1 VVHRAFLIIDSSDY
15 AGQLVESNQYDSA
28 FSHQAG
34 NAPVL
39 TFALTFLTMRIL
51 RKQMKSRVFHTFRA
65 GICGF
70 GWFFGA
76 LAWCLLAASG
86 VYAQEGAIEGVR
98 VAALT
103 IVDSNGQEI
112 KSGGPALP
120 LEINKPFD
128 YSAERESIRALYR
141 TGNFADIQ
149 VRADNLP
156 DGLSI
161 RFIVTRN
168 FYNNVVRIDGLKAPP
183 TEAAAL
189 ASMRLSLG
197 EPFRESALGAAIDR
211 LKDTLRAEGFF
222 QADVKFITTPHQD
235 TRQMDVLVIVT
246 TGVRASIGS
255 FVFKNHTPFPDT
267 ELATRSGIKIQN
279 SLTSARITRAS
290 QKLKKYLV
298 NQGYLGAGILITP
311 GAYDAKTNT
320 VPVEYNVT
328 TGSKVSVTLSGA
340 RLSKGKLRQLLPI
353 YAEGAVD
360 QDLLQEGRRNIRDYF
375 QRQGY
380 FDADVQV
387 NSRDDPATGQ
397 RVIAYEIARGDKFRL
412 AAITFNG
419 NKYFGKDLLEGR
431 LSLQTASFASSGR
444 YSQSFLRDDGESIR
458 GLYLSNGFLDAKVT
472 STVDD
477 NYQGKKNNLHVSF
490 EIAEGAQ
497 TRVETLAI
505 EGNHF
510 LSMDALFAVVGSSPG
525 QPYSAAGVASD
536 RNNILAIYYN
546 DGFPEAHLD
555 EKISPGSKAEE
566 VRVTYQITEGEQIEV
581 AKVLLTGY
589 QFTRPG
595 VIARQVTI
603 KPEGPLREGDLVETQ
618 RRLYNLGVFTRVQ
631 IAPQNPGGNDPEKTM
646 VVEVQEGGRYTFGYG
661 FGFEVL
667 NIATNCPINPPPPP
681 PGKMAC
687 NPNGTQLAASPRGI
701 IELSRANMFGR
712 AQTLSFKARASTLQY
727 RSLVS
732 YSADDFFGN
741 RKLSAALTGFAD
753 KTQDVQ
759 TFTSIR
765 YEGQFQIS
773 QKLTP
778 SSSILYRYF
787 FRRVVASQL
796 RVAQDEVPLFNQPTL
811 VSGFGITYARD
822 RRDNPGDPKRG
833 NFNTVDVSLA
843 SRALGSS
850 ASFVRTFFQNSSYY
864 SFGRNFVF
872 ARAVRFG
879 MENPL
884 GQTVEGTPPVCNST
898 VVTDQ
903 IIVPLPERFFAGG
916 GQSLRGFSLNQAG
929 PRDPCTG
936 FPIGGLALLVFNQEL
951 HFPMKLPFVGNRL
964 GGTIFYDG
972 GNVYQDVSHINFAWK
987 SSSATELNYFSHT
1000 IGFGLRYPTPIGPVR
1015 VDIGYQLNPAL
1026 YQVVPVG
1033 TTVPEF
1039 FRVSHF
1045 GFSFNIGPVF

>member
-1 VVHRAFLIIDSSDY
+1 MKS
-15 AGQLVESNQYDSA
+15 
-28 FSHQAG
+28 
-34 NAPVL
+34 PVL
-39 TFALTFLTMRIL
+39 A
-51 RKQMKSRVFHTFRA
+51 FRA
-65 GICGF
+65 GTG
-70 GWFFGA
+70 GVVWFIGA
-76 LAWCLLAASG
+76 LVGCLLASP
-86 VYAQEGAIEGVR
+86 VVCAQEASIEGQR
-98 VAALT
+98 VAAIA
-103 IVDSNGQEI
+103 IVDT
-112 KSGGPALP
+112 GGEAVKPASLSLP
-120 LEINKPFD
+120 LELDKPFD

-141 TGNFADIQ
+141 TGDFADIQ
-149 VRADNLP
+149 VNAEP
-156 DGLSI
+156 SAEGLRI
-161 RFIVTRN
+161 RFVVTRN
-168 FYNNVVRIDGLKAPP
+168 FYNNVVRVDGLKPPP

-189 ASMRLSLG
+189 ASMRLALG
-197 EPFRESALGAAIDR
+197 EVFRESALSEAIDR
-211 LKDTLRAEGFF
+211 LKETLRAEGFF
-222 QADVKFITTPHQD
+222 QADVKFILTPHPE
-235 TRQMDVLVIVT
+235 TRQMDVLIVVT
-246 TGVRASIGS
+246 TGVRASISS
-255 FVFKNHTPFPDT
+255 FVFKNQTPFPDAV
-267 ELATRSGIKIQN
+267 LSARSGVKPQN
-279 SLTSARITRAS
+279 PLTSARITRAS

-298 NQGYLGAGILITP
+298 NQGFLGAGILITR
-311 GAYDAKTNT
+311 GAYDPKTNT
-320 VPVEYNVT
+320 VPLTYSVT
-328 TGSKVSVTLSGA
+328 TGPKISVTLSGA
-340 RLSKGKLRQLLPI
+340 RLGQSKLRQLLPI

-387 NSRDDPATGQ
+387 NSHDDAATRQ

-412 AAITFNG
+412 AAITFSG
-419 NKYFGKDLLEGR
+419 NKYFGRDLLESR

-458 GLYLSNGFLDAKVT
+458 GLYQSNGFLDAKVT

-490 EIAEGAQ
+490 EIVEGPQ
-497 TRVETLAI
+497 TRVESLDIT
-505 EGNHF
+505 GNHL
-510 LSMDALFAVVGSSPG
+510 LSADSLFAVVGSSPG

-546 DGFPEAHLD
+546 DGFPEARLD
-555 EKISPGSKAEE
+555 ERISPGTKPDE
-566 VRVTYQITEGEQIEV
+566 VRVSYQITEGERIDV

-603 KPEGPLREGDLVETQ
+603 KPEGPLREGDVVETQ

-631 IAPQNPGGNDPEKTM
+631 IAPQNPTGTDPDKTM
-646 VVEVQEGGRYTFGYG
+646 VVDVQEGGRYTFGYG

-667 NIATNCPINPPPPP
+667 NVATNCPANPPPPA
-681 PGKMAC
+681 PGKKAC
-687 NPNGTQLAASPRGI
+687 DPNGTQLAASPRGI

-727 RSLVS
+727 RSLIS
-732 YSADDFFGN
+732 YSADDFLGN

-773 QKLTP
+773 QKLSS

-796 RVAQDEVPLFNQPTL
+796 RVEQDEIPLYNQPTL
-811 VSGFGITYARD
+811 VAGLGVTYARD

-833 NFNTVDVSLA
+833 TFNTLDVSLA
-843 SRALGSS
+843 SQSLGSS
-850 ASFVRTFFQNSSYY
+850 ANFVRTFFQNSSYY

-872 ARAVRFG
+872 ARAFRFG

-884 GQTVEGTPPVCNST
+884 GNTVEGTPTVCNSAA
-898 VVTDQ
+898 VTNQ
-903 IIVPLPERFFAGG
+903 TIVPLPERFFAGG

-929 PRDPCTG
+929 PRDPCSG
-936 FPIGGLALLVFNQEL
+936 FPVGGLAVMIFNQEL

-964 GGTIFYDG
+964 GGTVFYDG
-972 GNVYQDVSHINFAWK
+972 GNVYRDVSHISLAWK
-987 SSSATELNYFSHT
+987 SSSVADLNYFSHT

-1026 YQVVPVG
+1026 YQVVPSG
-1033 TTVPEF
+1033 TTTPEF

>member
-1 VVHRAFLIIDSSDY
+1 
-15 AGQLVESNQYDSA
+15 
-28 FSHQAG
+28 
-34 NAPVL
+34 
-39 TFALTFLTMRIL
+39 
-51 RKQMKSRVFHTFRA
+51 MKSRALHPFHA
-65 GICGF
+65 GICGAV
-70 GWFFGA
+70 WFIGA
-76 LAWCLLAASG
+76 LAWCLLASPV
-86 VYAQEGAIEGVR
+86 VYAQDPAIEGQP
-98 VAALT
+98 VAAIT
-103 IVDSNGQEI
+103 IIDATGREL
-112 KSGGPALP
+112 KTGTPLLP
-120 LEINKPFD
+120 LELNKPFD
-128 YSAERESIRALYR
+128 YSAERESIRALYH
-141 TGNFADIQ
+141 TGDFADIQ
-149 VRADNLP
+149 VRADPLP
-156 DGLSI
+156 DGLHV
-161 RFIVTRN
+161 RFVVTRN
-168 FYNNVVRIDGLKAPP
+168 FYNNVVRVDGLKPP
-183 TEAAAL
+183 PSEAAAL

-197 EPFRESALGAAIDR
+197 EPFRDSALTEAINR
-211 LKDTLRAEGFF
+211 LKETLRAEGFF
-222 QADVKFITTPHQD
+222 QADVKFITTPHPD
-235 TRQMDVLVIVT
+235 TRQMDVLVVVT

-255 FVFKNHTPFPDT
+255 FVFKNQTPFPDA
-267 ELATRSGIKIQN
+267 ELAARSGVKIQK
-279 SLTSARITRAS
+279 SFTSARITRAS

-311 GAYDAKTNT
+311 GAYDPKNNA
-320 VPVEYNVT
+320 VPLAYNVT
-328 TGSKVSVTLSGA
+328 TGPKVSVTLSGA
-340 RLSKGKLRQLLPI
+340 RLSTGKLRQLLPI

-387 NSRDDPATGQ
+387 NSHDDAAQGQ

-419 NKYFGKDLLEGR
+419 NKYFGKDLLESR
-431 LSLQTASFASSGR
+431 LSLQPASFASSGR

-458 GLYLSNGFLDAKVT
+458 ALYLSNGFLDAKVT

-477 NYQGKKNNLHVSF
+477 NYQGTKNNLHVSF
-490 EIAEGAQ
+490 EIVEGLQ

-510 LSMDALFAVVGSSPG
+510 LSSDSLFAVVGSSPG

-555 EKISPGSKAEE
+555 EKITPGSKPEE
-566 VRVTYQITEGEQIEV
+566 VQVSYQISEGEQIDV
-581 AKVLLTGY
+581 AQVLLTGY

-603 KPEGPLREGDLVETQ
+603 KPEGPLREGDVVETQ

-631 IAPQNPGGNDPEKTM
+631 IAPQNPAGTDPEKTM
-646 VVEVQEGGRYTFGYG
+646 VVDVQEGGRYTFGYG

-667 NIATNCPINPPPPP
+667 SIATNCPANPPPPP

-687 NPNGTQLAASPRGI
+687 NPNGTQIAASPRGI

-732 YSADDFFGN
+732 YSADDFLGN

-765 YEGQFQIS
+765 YEGQFQVS
-773 QKLTP
+773 QKLST

-796 RVAQDEVPLFNQPTL
+796 RVEQDEIPLYNQPTL
-811 VSGFGITYARD
+811 VAGLGVTYARD

-833 NFNTVDVSLA
+833 NFNTLDVSLA
-843 SRALGSS
+843 STSLGSS
-850 ASFVRTFFQNSSYY
+850 ANFVRTFFQNSSYY

-872 ARAVRFG
+872 ARAFRFG
-879 MENPL
+879 MENPF
-884 GQTVEGTPPVCNST
+884 GSTVEGTPTVCNPSAPI
-898 VVTDQ
+898 DLN
-903 IIVPLPERFFAGG
+903 IVPLPERFFAGG

-929 PRDPCTG
+929 PRDPCSG
-936 FPIGGLALLVFNQEL
+936 FPIGGLALMIFNQEL

-964 GGTIFYDG
+964 GGTVFYDG
-972 GNVYQDVSHINFAWK
+972 GNVYRDVGHINFAWK
-987 SSSATELNYFSHT
+987 SSSVTDLNYFSHT

-1015 VDIGYQLNPAL
+1015 VDIGYQLNPAQ
-1026 YQVVPVG
+1026 YQVVPTG

>member
-1 VVHRAFLIIDSSDY
+1 
-15 AGQLVESNQYDSA
+15 
-28 FSHQAG
+28 
-34 NAPVL
+34 
-39 TFALTFLTMRIL
+39 MRI
-51 RKQMKSRVFHTFRA
+51 RQKQMKSRVLPSFRA
-65 GICGF
+65 GISGVVCF
-70 GWFFGA
+70 IGA
-76 LAWCLLAASG
+76 LVWCLLASAV
-86 VYAQEGAIEGVR
+86 VYAQDPAIEGQR
-98 VAALT
+98 VAAIT
-103 IVDSNGQEI
+103 IRDASGQEL
-112 KSGGPALP
+112 KPATPSLP
-120 LEINKPFD
+120 LELGKPFD
-128 YSAERESIRALYR
+128 YSAERESLRALYR
-141 TGNFADIQ
+141 TGDFADIQ
-149 VRADNLP
+149 VHAERSA
-156 DGLSI
+156 DGLHI
-161 RFIVTRN
+161 GFVVTRN
-168 FYNNVVRIDGLKAPP
+168 FYNNVVRVDGLKPPP

-189 ASMRLSLG
+189 ASMRLGLG
-197 EPFRESALGAAIDR
+197 EVFRQSALQEAIER
-211 LKDTLRAEGFF
+211 LKETLRAEGFF
-222 QADVKFITTPHQD
+222 QSDVKFILTPHPD
-235 TRQMDVLVIVT
+235 TRQMDVLIVVT
-246 TGVRASIGS
+246 AGLRASISS
-255 FVFKNHTPFPDT
+255 FVFKNQTPFPDA
-267 ELATRSGIKIQN
+267 ELAARSGIKLQN
-279 SLTSARITRAS
+279 SLTSARVTRAS

-311 GAYDAKTNT
+311 GAYDATTNS
-320 VPVEYNVT
+320 VPLTYNVT
-328 TGSKVSVTLSGA
+328 TGPKISVTLSGA
-340 RLSKGKLRQLLPI
+340 RLSKSKLRQLLPI
-353 YAEGAVD
+353 YSEGAVD

-387 NSRDDPATGQ
+387 NSHDDAATGQ
-397 RVIAYEIARGDKFRL
+397 RVIAYEIARGGKFRL
-412 AAITFNG
+412 AAITFQG
-419 NKYFGKDLLEGR
+419 NKYFGKDLLESR

-444 YSQSFLRDDGESIR
+444 YSQSYLRDDGESIR

-472 STVDD
+472 SAVDD

-490 EIAEGAQ
+490 EINEGPQ
-497 TRVETLAI
+497 TRVESLDI
-505 EGNHF
+505 IGNRF
-510 LSMDALFAVVGSSPG
+510 LSTDSLFAVVGSSPG

-555 EKISPGSKAEE
+555 EKISPGTKPEE
-566 VRVTYQITEGEQIEV
+566 IRVSYQITEGERIDV
-581 AKVLLTGY
+581 ARVLLTGY

-595 VIARQVTI
+595 IIARQVTI
-603 KPEGPLREGDLVETQ
+603 KPDGPLREGDVVETQ
-618 RRLYNLGVFTRVQ
+618 RRLYNLGIFTRVQ
-631 IAPQNPGGNDPEKTM
+631 IAPQNPAGSDPEKTM
-646 VVEVQEGGRYTFGYG
+646 VVDVQEGGRYTFAYG
-661 FGFEVL
+661 FGFELL
-667 NIATNCPINPPPPP
+667 NIATSCPANPPPLP

-687 NPNGTQLAASPRGI
+687 NPNGTELAASPRGI

-732 YSADDFFGN
+732 YSADDFLGN

-773 QKLTP
+773 QKLSS

-796 RVAQDEVPLFNQPTL
+796 RVAQDEIPLYNQPTL
-811 VSGFGITYARD
+811 VSGLGLTYARD
-822 RRDNPGDPKRG
+822 RRDNPSDPKRG
-833 NFNTVDVSLA
+833 TFNTLDLSIA
-843 SRALGSS
+843 SQTLGSS

-872 ARAVRFG
+872 ARAFRFG

-884 GQTVEGTPPVCNST
+884 GDTVEGTPPVCNT
-898 VVTDQ
+898 TTITTQ
-903 IIVPLPERFFAGG
+903 TIVPLPERFFAGG

-929 PRDPCTG
+929 PRDPCSG

-951 HFPMKLPFVGNRL
+951 HFPMRLPFVGNRL

-972 GNVYQDVSHINFAWK
+972 GNVYRDVGQISFAWK
-987 SSSATELNYFSHT
+987 SSSVTDLNYFSHT

-1026 YQVVPVG
+1026 YQVVPSG
-1033 TTVPEF
+1033 TTTPEF

>member
-1 VVHRAFLIIDSSDY
+1 
-15 AGQLVESNQYDSA
+15 
-28 FSHQAG
+28 
-34 NAPVL
+34 
-39 TFALTFLTMRIL
+39 MRIL
-51 RKQMKSRVFHTFRA
+51 RKEKKSRVFPPFHA
-65 GICGF
+65 GICEAV
-70 GWFFGA
+70 WLIGA
-76 LAWCLLAASG
+76 LFGCLLASPV
-86 VYAQEGAIEGVR
+86 VYAQEEGIEGR
-98 VAALT
+98 PVAAIT
-103 IVDSNGQEI
+103 IVDAGGQELR
-112 KSGGPALP
+112 GGLP
-120 LEINKPFD
+120 SLLLEVNKPFD
-128 YSAERESIRALYR
+128 YSAERDSIRALYR
-141 TGNFADIQ
+141 TGDFSDIQ
-149 VRADNLP
+149 VHAEPSP
-156 DGLSI
+156 DGLHV
-161 RFIVTRN
+161 RFVVTRN
-168 FYNNVVRIDGLKAPP
+168 FYNNVVRVDGLKPP
-183 TEAAAL
+183 PSEAAAL

-197 EPFRESALGAAIDR
+197 EPFRDSALTEAIDR
-211 LKDTLRAEGFF
+211 LKETLRTEGFF
-222 QADVKFITTPHQD
+222 QADVKFITTPHPE
-235 TRQMDVLVIVT
+235 TRQMDVLVVVT
-246 TGVRASIGS
+246 TGARASIGS
-255 FVFKNHTPFPDT
+255 FVFKNQTPFPDA
-267 ELATRSGIKIQN
+267 ELTTRSGIKLN
-279 SLTSARITRAS
+279 SSMTSARLTRAS

-311 GAYDAKTNT
+311 GAYEAKNNA
-320 VPVEYNVT
+320 VPLTYNIT
-328 TGSKVSVTLSGA
+328 TGPKVSVTLSGA

-360 QDLLQEGRRNIRDYF
+360 QDLLQEGRRNVRDYF

-387 NSRDDPATGQ
+387 NSHDDAAGGQ

-419 NKYFGKDLLEGR
+419 NKYFGKDLLESR

-490 EIAEGAQ
+490 EIAEGPQ

-510 LSMDALFAVVGSSPG
+510 LSSDSLFAVVGSSPG

-555 EKISPGSKAEE
+555 EKISPGSKPEE
-566 VRVTYQITEGEQIEV
+566 VHVTYQITEGEQIDV
-581 AKVLLTGY
+581 AQVLTTGY

-603 KPEGPLREGDLVETQ
+603 KPDGPLREGDVVETQ
-618 RRLYNLGVFTRVQ
+618 RRLYNLGIFTRVQ
-631 IAPQNPGGNDPEKTM
+631 IAPQNPAGTDPEKTM
-646 VVEVQEGGRYTFGYG
+646 VVDVQEGGRYTFGYG

-667 NIATNCPINPPPPP
+667 NIATNCPVNAPPPP

-727 RSLVS
+727 RALVS
-732 YSADDFFGN
+732 YSADDFLGH
-741 RKLSAALTGFAD
+741 RSLSAALTGFAD

-773 QKLTP
+773 QKLST

-796 RVAQDEVPLFNQPTL
+796 RVAQDEIPLYNQPTL
-811 VSGFGITYARD
+811 VSGVGVTYARD

-833 NFNTVDVSLA
+833 NFNTLDVSLA
-843 SRALGSS
+843 AKTLGSS

-872 ARAVRFG
+872 ARAFRFG

-884 GQTVEGTPPVCNST
+884 GNTAEGTPTVCNPSA
-898 VVTDQ
+898 VLNPDF
-903 IIVPLPERFFAGG
+903 VPLPERFFAGG

-929 PRDPCTG
+929 PRDPCSG
-936 FPIGGLALLVFNQEL
+936 FPVGGLALLVFNQEL

-972 GNVYQDVSHINFAWK
+972 GNVYRDVNHISFAWK
-987 SSSATELNYFSHT
+987 SSSATDLNYFSHT

-1026 YQVVPVG
+1026 YQVVPTG

>member
-1 VVHRAFLIIDSSDY
+1 
-15 AGQLVESNQYDSA
+15 
-28 FSHQAG
+28 
-34 NAPVL
+34 
-39 TFALTFLTMRIL
+39 
-51 RKQMKSRVFHTFRA
+51 MKSRALPSFHS
-65 GICGF
+65 GISGVV
-70 GWFFGA
+70 WFGA
-76 LAWCLLAASG
+76 LIWCLLASPV
-86 VYAQEGAIEGVR
+86 VYAQDAVIEGQR
-98 VAALT
+98 VAAIA
-103 IVDSNGQEI
+103 IVDSAGREAKPANV
-112 KSGGPALP
+112 ALP
-120 LEINKPFD
+120 LEVDKPFD

-141 TGNFADIQ
+141 TGDFADIQ
-149 VRADNLP
+149 VHAEPSADGVRL
-156 DGLSI
+156 
-161 RFIVTRN
+161 RFVVTRN
-168 FYNNVVRIDGLKAPP
+168 FYNNVVRVDGLKPPP

-189 ASMRLSLG
+189 AAMRLGLG
-197 EPFRESALGAAIDR
+197 EVFRESALNEAIER
-211 LKDTLRAEGFF
+211 LKDTLRAEGLY
-222 QADVKFITTPHQD
+222 QADVKFILTPRPD
-235 TRQMDVLVIVT
+235 TRQMDVLVVVT
-246 TGVRASIGS
+246 AGMRASISG
-255 FVFKNHTPFPDT
+255 FVFKNQTPFPDAD
-267 ELATRSGIKIQN
+267 LAARSGVKVQS
-279 SLTSARITRAS
+279 SLTSARLTRAS

-311 GAYDAKTNT
+311 GAHDAKTNS
-320 VPVEYNVT
+320 VPLTYNVT
-328 TGSKVSVTLSGA
+328 TGPKVSVTLSGA
-340 RLSKGKLRQLLPI
+340 RLSQSKLRQLLPI

-387 NSRDDPATGQ
+387 NSHNDGATGQ
-397 RVIAYEIARGDKFRL
+397 RVIAYEIARGEKSRL

-444 YSQSFLRDDGESIR
+444 YSQSFLRDDAESIR

-477 NYQGKKNNLHVSF
+477 NYQSKKNNLKVSF
-490 EIAEGAQ
+490 EIVEGPQ
-497 TRVETLAI
+497 TRVESLDIT
-505 EGNHF
+505 GNHF
-510 LSMDALFAVVGSSPG
+510 LSTDSLFAVVGSSPG

-546 DGFPEAHLD
+546 GGFPEAHLD
-555 EKISPGSKAEE
+555 EKILPGTKPDE
-566 VRVTYQITEGEQIEV
+566 VRVTYEITEGERIDV
-581 AKVLLTGY
+581 AQVLLTGY

-595 VIARQVTI
+595 VIARNVTI
-603 KPEGPLREGDLVETQ
+603 KPEGPLREGDVVETQ
-618 RRLYNLGVFTRVQ
+618 RRLYNLGIFTRVQ
-631 IAPQNPGGNDPEKTM
+631 IAPQNPTGTDPEKTM
-646 VVEVQEGGRYTFGYG
+646 VVDVQEGGRYTFGYG

-667 NIATNCPINPPPPP
+667 NIATNCPVNPPPPQ
-681 PGKMAC
+681 PGQKVC

-701 IELSRANMFGR
+701 IELARANMFGR

-727 RSLVS
+727 RALVS
-732 YSADDFFGN
+732 YSADDFLGN

-773 QKLTP
+773 QKLSP

-796 RVAQDEVPLFNQPTL
+796 RVEQDEIPLYNQPTL
-811 VSGFGITYARD
+811 VAGLGITYARD
-822 RRDNPGDPKRG
+822 RRDNPSDPKRG
-833 NFNTVDVSLA
+833 NFNTLDVSLA
-843 SRALGSS
+843 SKALGSS
-850 ASFVRTFFQNSSYY
+850 ADFVRTFFQNSSYY

-884 GQTVEGTPPVCNST
+884 RNTVEGTPTVCNPNAPLNL
-898 VVTDQ
+898 D
-903 IIVPLPERFFAGG
+903 IVPLPERFFAGG

-929 PRDPCTG
+929 PRDPCSG

-951 HFPMKLPFVGNRL
+951 HFPMRLPFVGNRL

-972 GNVYQDVSHINFAWK
+972 GNVYRDISHISLAWK
-987 SSSATELNYFSHT
+987 SASTSDLNYFSHT

-1015 VDIGYQLNPAL
+1015 VDIGYQLNPAQ
-1026 YQVVPVG
+1026 YQVVPTG
-1033 TTVPEF
+1033 TTTPEF

>member
-1 VVHRAFLIIDSSDY
+1 
-15 AGQLVESNQYDSA
+15 
-28 FSHQAG
+28 
-34 NAPVL
+34 
-39 TFALTFLTMRIL
+39 
-51 RKQMKSRVFHTFRA
+51 MKSRVLPSFRA
-65 GICGF
+65 GISGVML
-70 GWFFGA
+70 FGA
-76 LAWCLLAASG
+76 LIWCLLASAV
-86 VYAQEGAIEGVR
+86 VYAQDATIEGQR
-98 VAALT
+98 VAAIA
-103 IVDSNGQEI
+103 IVDSAGQDV
-112 KSGGPALP
+112 KPANVSLP
-120 LEINKPFD
+120 LEVDKLFD

-141 TGNFADIQ
+141 TGDFADIQ
-149 VRADNLP
+149 VHAEPSADGVRL
-156 DGLSI
+156 
-161 RFIVTRN
+161 RFVVTRN
-168 FYNNVVRIDGLKAPP
+168 FYNNVVRVDGLKPPP

-189 ASMRLSLG
+189 ASMRLGLG
-197 EPFRESALGAAIDR
+197 EAFRESALKEAIER
-211 LKDTLRAEGFF
+211 LKDTLRAEGLY
-222 QADVKFITTPHQD
+222 QADVKFILTPHPD
-235 TRQMDVLVIVT
+235 TRQMDVRVIVT
-246 TGVRASIGS
+246 AGIRASISS
-255 FVFKNHTPFPDT
+255 FVFKNQTPFHDAD
-267 ELATRSGIKIQN
+267 LAARSGVKVES
-279 SLTSARITRAS
+279 SLTSARLTRAS

-311 GAYDAKTNT
+311 GAYDAKTNS
-320 VPVEYNVT
+320 VPLTYNVT
-328 TGSKVSVTLSGA
+328 TGPKVSVTLSGA
-340 RLSKGKLRQLLPI
+340 RLSQSKLRQLLPI

-387 NSRDDPATGQ
+387 NSHDDPATGQ

-412 AAITFNG
+412 AAITFSG

-458 GLYLSNGFLDAKVT
+458 GLYLSNGFLEAKVT
-472 STVDD
+472 SMVDD
-477 NYQGKKNNLHVSF
+477 NYQGKKNNLKVSF
-490 EIAEGAQ
+490 DIVEGPQ
-497 TRVETLAI
+497 TRVESLDI
-505 EGNHF
+505 QGNHF
-510 LSMDALFAVVGSSPG
+510 LSTDALFAVVGSSPG

-546 DGFPEAHLD
+546 GGFPEAHLD
-555 EKISPGSKAEE
+555 EKIIPGTKPDE
-566 VRVTYQITEGEQIEV
+566 VKVNYEITEGERIDV
-581 AKVLLTGY
+581 AQVLLTGY

-595 VIARQVTI
+595 VIARNVTI
-603 KPEGPLREGDLVETQ
+603 KPEEPLREGDVVETQ
-618 RRLYNLGVFTRVQ
+618 RRLYDLRIFTRVQ
-631 IAPQNPGGNDPEKTM
+631 IAPQNPTGSDPEKTM
-646 VVEVQEGGRYTFGYG
+646 VVDVQEGGRYTFGYG

-667 NIATNCPINPPPPP
+667 NIATNCPANPPAPK
-681 PGKMAC
+681 PGQQVC

-701 IELSRANMFGR
+701 IELARANMFGR

-727 RSLVS
+727 RALVS
-732 YSADDFFGN
+732 YSADDFLGN

-765 YEGQFQIS
+765 YEGQLQVS
-773 QKLTP
+773 QKLSP

-796 RVAQDEVPLFNQPTL
+796 RVEQDEIPLYNQPTL
-811 VSGFGITYARD
+811 VAGLGITYARD
-822 RRDNPGDPKRG
+822 RRDNPSDPKRG
-833 NFNTVDVSLA
+833 NFNTLDVSLA
-843 SRALGSS
+843 SKTLGSS
-850 ASFVRTFFQNSSYY
+850 ADFVRTFFQNSSYY

-872 ARAVRFG
+872 ARAFRFG
-879 MENPL
+879 LENPL
-884 GQTVEGTPPVCNST
+884 GNTVEGTPTVCNPNAPLNP
-898 VVTDQ
+898 D
-903 IIVPLPERFFAGG
+903 IVPLPERFFAGG

-951 HFPMKLPFVGNRL
+951 HFPMRLPFVGNRL

-972 GNVYQDVSHINFAWK
+972 GNVYRDVGHISLAWK
-987 SSSATELNYFSHT
+987 SASTSDLNYFSHT

-1026 YQVVPVG
+1026 YQVVPTG
-1033 TTVPEF
+1033 TTTPEF

>member
-1 VVHRAFLIIDSSDY
+1 MLPS
-15 AGQLVESNQYDSA
+15 
-28 FSHQAG
+28 
-34 NAPVL
+34 
-39 TFALTFLTMRIL
+39 
-51 RKQMKSRVFHTFRA
+51 FRA
-65 GICGF
+65 GIG
-70 GWFFGA
+70 GVLWFVGA
-76 LAWCLLAASG
+76 LAWCSLASPV
-86 VYAQEGAIEGVR
+86 VYAQDAAIEGQR
-98 VAALT
+98 VAAVT
-103 IVDSNGQEI
+103 IVDPTGRELKPPSV
-112 KSGGPALP
+112 PLALE
-120 LEINKPFD
+120 LDKPFD

-141 TGNFADIQ
+141 TGDFADIQ
-149 VRADNLP
+149 VLAESAA
-156 DGLSI
+156 DGLHI
-161 RFIVTRN
+161 RFVATRN
-168 FYNNVVRIDGLKAPP
+168 FYNNVVRVDGLKPPP

-189 ASMRLSLG
+189 ASMRLGLG
-197 EPFRESALGAAIDR
+197 EVFRESALSEAIDR
-211 LKDTLRAEGFF
+211 LRETLRAEGLY
-222 QADVKFITTPHQD
+222 QADVKFILTPHAD
-235 TRQMDVLVIVT
+235 TRQMDVLIVVT
-246 TGVRASIGS
+246 AGIRASIS
-255 FVFKNHTPFPDT
+255 NFVFKNQTTFPDT
-267 ELATRSGIKIQN
+267 ELAARSGVKLQN
-279 SLTSARITRAS
+279 PLTSARITRAS

-311 GAYDAKTNT
+311 GAYDAKTNS
-320 VPVEYNVT
+320 VPLTYNVT
-328 TGSKVSVTLSGA
+328 TGPKVSVTLSGA
-340 RLSKGKLRQLLPI
+340 RLSQSKLRQLLPI

-380 FDADVQV
+380 FDAEVQV
-387 NSRDDPATGQ
+387 NAHDEAATGQ
-397 RVIAYEIARGDKFRL
+397 RVIAYEIARGDKSRL
-412 AAITFNG
+412 AAITFSG
-419 NKYFGKDLLEGR
+419 NKYFGKDLLESR

-444 YSQSFLRDDGESIR
+444 YSQSLLRDDGESIR

-472 STVDD
+472 PTVDD
-477 NYQGKKNNLHVSF
+477 HYQDKKNNLKVSF
-490 EIAEGAQ
+490 EISEGPQ
-497 TRVETLAI
+497 TRVASLDI
-505 EGNHF
+505 KGNHF
-510 LSMDALFAVVGSSPG
+510 LSTDSLFAVVGSSPG

-555 EKISPGSKAEE
+555 EKILPGTKPDE
-566 VRVTYQITEGEQIEV
+566 VQVNYEITEGERIDV
-581 AKVLLTGY
+581 AQVLLTGY

-595 VIARQVTI
+595 VIARNVTI
-603 KPEGPLREGDLVETQ
+603 KPEGPLREGDVVETQ

-631 IAPQNPGGNDPEKTM
+631 IAPQNPAGTDPEKTM
-646 VVEVQEGGRYTFGYG
+646 VVDVQEGGRYTFGYG

-667 NIATNCPINPPPPP
+667 NIATNCPLNPPPLK
-681 PGKMAC
+681 PGQQAC

-701 IELSRANMFGR
+701 IELARANMFGK

-727 RSLVS
+727 RALVS
-732 YSADDFFGN
+732 YSADDFLGN

-773 QKLTP
+773 QKLSS

-796 RVAQDEVPLFNQPTL
+796 RVEQDEIPLYNQPTL
-811 VSGFGITYARD
+811 VAGLGITYARD

-833 NFNTVDVSLA
+833 NFNTLDVSLA
-843 SRALGSS
+843 SKALGSS
-850 ASFVRTFFQNSSYY
+850 ADFVRTFFQNSSYY

-872 ARAVRFG
+872 ARAFRFG

-884 GQTVEGTPPVCNST
+884 GNTVEGTPTVCNPNAPLNP
-898 VVTDQ
+898 D
-903 IIVPLPERFFAGG
+903 IVPLPERFFAGG

-972 GNVYQDVSHINFAWK
+972 GNVYRDISHISLAWK
-987 SSSATELNYFSHT
+987 SSSTSDLNYFSHT

-1026 YQVVPVG
+1026 YQVVPSG
-1033 TTVPEF
+1033 TTTPEF

>member
-1 VVHRAFLIIDSSDY
+1 
-15 AGQLVESNQYDSA
+15 
-28 FSHQAG
+28 
-34 NAPVL
+34 
-39 TFALTFLTMRIL
+39 MRIL
-51 RKQMKSRVFHTFRA
+51 RKEKKSRVFPPFHA
-65 GICGF
+65 GICEAV
-70 GWFFGA
+70 WLIGA
-76 LAWCLLAASG
+76 LFGCLLASPV
-86 VYAQEGAIEGVR
+86 VYAQEEGIEGR
-98 VAALT
+98 PVAAIT
-103 IVDSNGQEI
+103 IVDAGGQELR
-112 KSGGPALP
+112 GGLP
-120 LEINKPFD
+120 SLLLEVNKPFD
-128 YSAERESIRALYR
+128 YSAERDSIRALYR
-141 TGNFADIQ
+141 TGDFSDIQ
-149 VRADNLP
+149 VHAEPSP
-156 DGLSI
+156 DGLHV
-161 RFIVTRN
+161 RFVVTRN
-168 FYNNVVRIDGLKAPP
+168 FYNNVVRVDGLKPP
-183 TEAAAL
+183 PSEAAAL

-197 EPFRESALGAAIDR
+197 EPFRDSALTEAIDR
-211 LKDTLRAEGFF
+211 LKETLRTEGFF
-222 QADVKFITTPHQD
+222 QADVKFITTPHPE
-235 TRQMDVLVIVT
+235 TRQMDVLVVVT
-246 TGVRASIGS
+246 TGARASIGS
-255 FVFKNHTPFPDT
+255 FVFKNQTPFPDA
-267 ELATRSGIKIQN
+267 ELTTRSGIKLN
-279 SLTSARITRAS
+279 SSMTSARLTRAS

-311 GAYDAKTNT
+311 GAYEAKNNA
-320 VPVEYNVT
+320 VPLTYNIT
-328 TGSKVSVTLSGA
+328 TGPKVSVTLSGA

-360 QDLLQEGRRNIRDYF
+360 QDLLQEGRRNVRDYF

-387 NSRDDPATGQ
+387 NSHDDAAGGQ

-419 NKYFGKDLLEGR
+419 NKYFGKDLLESR

-490 EIAEGAQ
+490 EIGEGPQ

-510 LSMDALFAVVGSSPG
+510 LSSDSLFAVVGSSPG

-555 EKISPGSKAEE
+555 EKISPGSKPEE
-566 VRVTYQITEGEQIEV
+566 VHVTYQITEGEQIDV
-581 AKVLLTGY
+581 AQVLTTGY

-603 KPEGPLREGDLVETQ
+603 KPDGPLREGDVVETQ
-618 RRLYNLGVFTRVQ
+618 RRLYNLGIFTRVQ
-631 IAPQNPGGNDPEKTM
+631 IAPQNPAGTDPEKTM
-646 VVEVQEGGRYTFGYG
+646 VVDVQEGGRYTFGYG

-667 NIATNCPINPPPPP
+667 NIATNCPVNAPPPP

-727 RSLVS
+727 RALVS
-732 YSADDFFGN
+732 YSADDFLGH
-741 RKLSAALTGFAD
+741 RSLSAALTGFAD

-773 QKLTP
+773 QKLST

-796 RVAQDEVPLFNQPTL
+796 RVAQDEIPLYNQPTL
-811 VSGFGITYARD
+811 VSGVGVTYARD

-833 NFNTVDVSLA
+833 NFNTLDVSLA
-843 SRALGSS
+843 AKTLGSS

-872 ARAVRFG
+872 ARAFRFG

-884 GQTVEGTPPVCNST
+884 GNTAEGTPTVCNPSA
-898 VVTDQ
+898 VLNPDF
-903 IIVPLPERFFAGG
+903 VPLPERFFAGG

-929 PRDPCTG
+929 PRDPCSG
-936 FPIGGLALLVFNQEL
+936 FPVGGLALLVFNQEL

-972 GNVYQDVSHINFAWK
+972 GNVYRDVNHISFAWK
-987 SSSATELNYFSHT
+987 SSSATDLNYFSHT

-1026 YQVVPVG
+1026 YQVVPTG

>member
-1 VVHRAFLIIDSSDY
+1 
-15 AGQLVESNQYDSA
+15 
-28 FSHQAG
+28 
-34 NAPVL
+34 
-39 TFALTFLTMRIL
+39 
-51 RKQMKSRVFHTFRA
+51 MKSRVLPSFRA
-65 GICGF
+65 GIG
-70 GWFFGA
+70 GVMLFGA
-76 LAWCLLAASG
+76 LIWCLLASAV
-86 VYAQEGAIEGVR
+86 VYAQDATIEGQR
-98 VAALT
+98 VAAIA
-103 IVDSNGQEI
+103 IVDSAGQDV
-112 KSGGPALP
+112 KPANVSLP
-120 LEINKPFD
+120 LEVDKPFD

-141 TGNFADIQ
+141 TGDFADIQ
-149 VRADNLP
+149 VQAEPSD
-156 DGLSI
+156 DGVRL
-161 RFIVTRN
+161 RFVVTRN
-168 FYNNVVRIDGLKAPP
+168 FYNNVVRADGLKPPP

-189 ASMRLSLG
+189 ASMRLGLG
-197 EPFRESALGAAIDR
+197 EAFRESALKEAIER
-211 LKDTLRAEGFF
+211 LKDTLRAEGLY
-222 QADVKFITTPHQD
+222 QADVKFILTPHPD
-235 TRQMDVLVIVT
+235 TRQMDVRVIVT
-246 TGVRASIGS
+246 AGIRASISS
-255 FVFKNHTPFPDT
+255 FVFKNQTPFHDAD
-267 ELATRSGIKIQN
+267 LAARSGVKVES
-279 SLTSARITRAS
+279 SLTSARLTRAS

-311 GAYDAKTNT
+311 GAYDAKTNS
-320 VPVEYNVT
+320 VPLTYNVT
-328 TGSKVSVTLSGA
+328 TGPKVSVTLSGA
-340 RLSKGKLRQLLPI
+340 RLSQSKLRQLLPI

-387 NSRDDPATGQ
+387 NSHDDPATGQ

-412 AAITFNG
+412 AAITFSG

-458 GLYLSNGFLDAKVT
+458 GLYLSNGFLEAKVT
-472 STVDD
+472 SMVDD
-477 NYQGKKNNLHVSF
+477 NYQGKKNNLKVSF
-490 EIAEGAQ
+490 DIVEGPQ
-497 TRVETLAI
+497 TRVESLDI
-505 EGNHF
+505 QGNHF
-510 LSMDALFAVVGSSPG
+510 LSTDALFAVVGSSPG

-546 DGFPEAHLD
+546 GGFPEAHLD
-555 EKISPGSKAEE
+555 EKIIPGTKPDE
-566 VRVTYQITEGEQIEV
+566 VKVTYEITEGERIDVNQ
-581 AKVLLTGY
+581 VLLTGY

-595 VIARQVTI
+595 VIARNVTI
-603 KPEGPLREGDLVETQ
+603 KPEEPLREGDVVETQ
-618 RRLYNLGVFTRVQ
+618 RRLYDLRIFTRVQ
-631 IAPQNPGGNDPEKTM
+631 IAPQNPTGSDPEKTM
-646 VVEVQEGGRYTFGYG
+646 VVDVQEGGRYTFGYG

-667 NIATNCPINPPPPP
+667 NIATNCPANPPAPK
-681 PGKMAC
+681 PGQQVC

-701 IELSRANMFGR
+701 IELARANMFGR

-727 RSLVS
+727 RALVS
-732 YSADDFFGN
+732 YSADDFLGN

-765 YEGQFQIS
+765 YEGQLQVS
-773 QKLTP
+773 QKLSP

-796 RVAQDEVPLFNQPTL
+796 RVEQDEIPLYNQPTL
-811 VSGFGITYARD
+811 VAGLGITYARD
-822 RRDNPGDPKRG
+822 RRDNPSDPKRG
-833 NFNTVDVSLA
+833 NFNTLDVSLA
-843 SRALGSS
+843 SKTLGSS
-850 ASFVRTFFQNSSYY
+850 ADFVRTFFQNSSYY

-872 ARAVRFG
+872 ARAFRFG
-879 MENPL
+879 LENPL
-884 GQTVEGTPPVCNST
+884 GNTVEGTPTVCNPNAPLNP
-898 VVTDQ
+898 D
-903 IIVPLPERFFAGG
+903 IVPLPERFFAGG

-951 HFPMKLPFVGNRL
+951 HFPMRLPFVGNRL

-972 GNVYQDVSHINFAWK
+972 GNVYRDVGHISLAWK
-987 SSSATELNYFSHT
+987 SASTSDLNYFSHT

-1026 YQVVPVG
+1026 YQVVPTG
-1033 TTVPEF
+1033 TTTPEF

>member
-1 VVHRAFLIIDSSDY
+1 
-15 AGQLVESNQYDSA
+15 
-28 FSHQAG
+28 
-34 NAPVL
+34 
-39 TFALTFLTMRIL
+39 
-51 RKQMKSRVFHTFRA
+51 MKSRALPSFRA
-65 GICGF
+65 GIG
-70 GWFFGA
+70 GVMLFGA
-76 LAWCLLAASG
+76 LIWCLLASAV
-86 VYAQEGAIEGVR
+86 VYAQDATIEGQR
-98 VAALT
+98 VAAIA
-103 IVDSNGQEI
+103 IVDSAGQDV
-112 KSGGPALP
+112 KPANVSLP
-120 LEINKPFD
+120 LEVDKPFD

-141 TGNFADIQ
+141 TGDFADIQ
-149 VRADNLP
+149 VHAEPSADGVRL
-156 DGLSI
+156 
-161 RFIVTRN
+161 RFVVTRN
-168 FYNNVVRIDGLKAPP
+168 FYNNVVRVDGLKPPP

-189 ASMRLSLG
+189 ASMRLGLG
-197 EPFRESALGAAIDR
+197 EAFRESALKEAIER
-211 LKDTLRAEGFF
+211 LKDTLRAEGLY
-222 QADVKFITTPHQD
+222 QADVKFILTPHPD
-235 TRQMDVLVIVT
+235 TRQMDVRVIVT
-246 TGVRASIGS
+246 AGIRASISS
-255 FVFKNHTPFPDT
+255 FVFKNQTPFHDAD
-267 ELATRSGIKIQN
+267 LAARSGVKVES
-279 SLTSARITRAS
+279 SLTSARLTRAS

-311 GAYDAKTNT
+311 GAYDAKTNS
-320 VPVEYNVT
+320 VPLTYNVT
-328 TGSKVSVTLSGA
+328 TGPKVSVTLSGA
-340 RLSKGKLRQLLPI
+340 RLSQSKLRQLLPI

-387 NSRDDPATGQ
+387 NSHDDPATGQ

-412 AAITFNG
+412 AAITFSG

-458 GLYLSNGFLDAKVT
+458 GLYLSNGFLEAKVT

-477 NYQGKKNNLHVSF
+477 NYQGKKNNLKVSF
-490 EIAEGAQ
+490 DIVEGPQ
-497 TRVETLAI
+497 TRVESLDI
-505 EGNHF
+505 QGNHF
-510 LSMDALFAVVGSSPG
+510 LSTDALFAVVGSSPG

-546 DGFPEAHLD
+546 GGFPEAHLD
-555 EKISPGSKAEE
+555 EKIIPGTKPDE
-566 VRVTYQITEGEQIEV
+566 VKVTYEITEGERIDV
-581 AKVLLTGY
+581 AQVLLTGY

-595 VIARQVTI
+595 VIARNVTI
-603 KPEGPLREGDLVETQ
+603 KPEEPLREGDVVETQ
-618 RRLYNLGVFTRVQ
+618 RRLYDLRIFTRVQ
-631 IAPQNPGGNDPEKTM
+631 IAPQNPTGSDPEKTM
-646 VVEVQEGGRYTFGYG
+646 VVDVQEGGRYTFGYG

-667 NIATNCPINPPPPP
+667 NIATNCPANPPAPK
-681 PGKMAC
+681 PGQQVC

-701 IELSRANMFGR
+701 IELARANMFGR

-727 RSLVS
+727 RALVS
-732 YSADDFFGN
+732 YSADDFLGN

-765 YEGQFQIS
+765 YEGQLQVS
-773 QKLTP
+773 QKLSP

-796 RVAQDEVPLFNQPTL
+796 RVEQDEIPLYNQPTL
-811 VSGFGITYARD
+811 VAGLGITYARD
-822 RRDNPGDPKRG
+822 RRDNPSDPKRG
-833 NFNTVDVSLA
+833 NFNTLDVSLA
-843 SRALGSS
+843 SKTLGSS
-850 ASFVRTFFQNSSYY
+850 ADFVRTFFQNSSYY

-872 ARAVRFG
+872 ARAFRFG
-879 MENPL
+879 LENPL
-884 GQTVEGTPPVCNST
+884 GNTVEGTPTVCNPSAPLNP
-898 VVTDQ
+898 D
-903 IIVPLPERFFAGG
+903 IVPLPERFFAGG

-951 HFPMKLPFVGNRL
+951 HFPMRLPFVGNRL

-972 GNVYQDVSHINFAWK
+972 GNVYRDVGHISLAWK
-987 SSSATELNYFSHT
+987 SASTSDLNYFSHT

-1026 YQVVPVG
+1026 YQVVPTG
-1033 TTVPEF
+1033 TTTPEF

>member
-1 VVHRAFLIIDSSDY
+1 
-15 AGQLVESNQYDSA
+15 
-28 FSHQAG
+28 
-34 NAPVL
+34 
-39 TFALTFLTMRIL
+39 MRIR
-51 RKQMKSRVFHTFRA
+51 RKHMKSRVLPSFHA
-65 GICGF
+65 GIG
-70 GWFFGA
+70 GVVLFGA
-76 LAWCLLAASG
+76 LIWGLLASAV
-86 VYAQEGAIEGVR
+86 VYAQDATIEGQR
-98 VAALT
+98 VAAIT
-103 IVDSNGQEI
+103 IVDSTGREV
-112 KSGGPALP
+112 KPANVSLP
-120 LEINKPFD
+120 LELDKPFD

-141 TGNFADIQ
+141 TGDFADIQ
-149 VRADNLP
+149 VHAESSAD
-156 DGLSI
+156 GI
-161 RFIVTRN
+161 RLRFVVTRN
-168 FYNNVVRIDGLKAPP
+168 FYNNVVRVDGLKPPP

-189 ASMRLSLG
+189 ASMRLGLG
-197 EPFRESALGAAIDR
+197 EVFRESSLNEAIDR
-211 LKDTLRAEGFF
+211 LKETLRAEGLY
-222 QADVKFITTPHQD
+222 QADVKFILTPHPD
-235 TRQMDVLVIVT
+235 TRQMDVLVVVT
-246 TGVRASIGS
+246 AGMRASISS
-255 FVFKNHTPFPDT
+255 FVFKNQTPFHDAD
-267 ELATRSGIKIQN
+267 LAARSGVKVQS
-279 SLTSARITRAS
+279 SLTSARLTRAS

-311 GAYDAKTNT
+311 GAYDAKTNS
-320 VPVEYNVT
+320 VPVNYSVT
-328 TGSKVSVTLSGA
+328 TGPKISVTLSGA
-340 RLSKGKLRQLLPI
+340 RLSQSKLRQLLPI

-387 NSRDDPATGQ
+387 NAHDDPATGQ
-397 RVIAYEIARGDKFRL
+397 RVIAYEIARGDKSRL
-412 AAITFNG
+412 AAITFSG
-419 NKYFGKDLLEGR
+419 NKYFGKDLLESR

-444 YSQSFLRDDGESIR
+444 YSQSFLRDDVESIR

-477 NYQGKKNNLHVSF
+477 NYQSKKNNLKVSF
-490 EIAEGAQ
+490 EIVEGPQ
-497 TRVETLAI
+497 TRVESLDI
-505 EGNHF
+505 RGNHF
-510 LSMDALFAVVGSSPG
+510 LSTDALFAVVGSSPG

-546 DGFPEAHLD
+546 GGFPEAHLD
-555 EKISPGSKAEE
+555 EKIIPGTKPDE
-566 VRVTYQITEGEQIEV
+566 VKVTYDITEGERIDV
-581 AKVLLTGY
+581 AQVLLTGY

-595 VIARQVTI
+595 VIARNVTI
-603 KPEGPLREGDLVETQ
+603 KPEGPLREGDVVETQ

-631 IAPQNPGGNDPEKTM
+631 IAPQNPTGTDPEKTM
-646 VVEVQEGGRYTFGYG
+646 VVDVQEGGRYTFGYG

-667 NIATNCPINPPPPP
+667 NIATNCPLNPPPLK
-681 PGKMAC
+681 PGQQAC

-701 IELSRANMFGR
+701 IELARANMFGR

-727 RSLVS
+727 RALVS
-732 YSADDFFGN
+732 YSADDFLGN

-773 QKLTP
+773 QKLSS

-796 RVAQDEVPLFNQPTL
+796 RVEQDEIPLYNQPTL
-811 VSGFGITYARD
+811 VAGLGMTYARD
-822 RRDNPGDPKRG
+822 RRDNPSDPKRG
-833 NFNTVDVSLA
+833 TFNTIDVSLA
-843 SRALGSS
+843 SKALGSS
-850 ASFVRTFFQNSSYY
+850 ADFVRTFFQNSSYY

-872 ARAVRFG
+872 ARALRFG

-884 GQTVEGTPPVCNST
+884 RNTVEGTPTVCNPNAPLNP
-898 VVTDQ
+898 D
-903 IIVPLPERFFAGG
+903 IVPLPERFFAGG

-972 GNVYQDVSHINFAWK
+972 GNVYRDISHISLAWK
-987 SSSATELNYFSHT
+987 SASTSDLNYFSHT
-1000 IGFGLRYPTPIGPVR
+1000 IGFGLRSPTPIGPVR

-1026 YQVVPVG
+1026 YQVVPSG
-1033 TTVPEF
+1033 TTTPEF

-1045 GFSFNIGPVF
+1045 GFSFNIGPVV